1 MANANS
7 RGRPGSPPVTQK
19 FYTLNIPKR
28 LPASQTRYHVMMAEE
43 HDEHQDEQDA
53 DQAASAVPQPEAH
66 NMLLIVTGAHLRAE
80 IADRPLAYDLQDQI
94 LQWLDDHADLITGDI
109 MPVVCSDIWFINQQ
123 QLHSR
128 PTISIGG
135 PGVNGLSSYLTQ
147 RLTPALIQDGS
158 KIIQL
163 DPDFVDLRACIW
175 GTDHDL
181 TIEALD
187 TFIDRYLNEFLK
199 AVLTQVEP
207 HED

>member
-1 MANANS
+1 MS
-7 RGRPGSPPVTQK
+7 EEQEEQ
-19 FYTLNIPKR
+19 IPE
-28 LPASQTRYHVMMAEE
+28 Q
-43 HDEHQDEQDA
+43 DDEQ
-53 DQAASAVPQPEAH
+53 SEGVPQPEAD

-94 LQWLDDHADLITGDI
+94 LQWLDDNADVITGDI
-109 MPVVCSDIWFINQQ
+109 FPVVCSDIWYINQQ
-123 QLHSR
+123 HLHGR

-135 PGVNGLSSYLTQ
+135 PGVNGLSAYLTQ
-147 RLTPALIQDGS
+147 RLTPALIQDGR

-163 DPDFVDLRACIW
+163 DPDFVDLRACVW
-175 GTDHDL
+175 GMDHDL

-187 TFIDRYLNEFLK
+187 TFIDRYLTDYLK